1 MSGAVCLCTALIS
14 LLLPA
19 GCAGKREEVGWES
32 REVTEITVA
41 VWDVDEAFVGD
52 GVLEE
57 VERRF
62 NIRLVPMNITWDD
75 YYQRIEQW
83 ASTGNLPDL
92 FVGDFRSSPLYTQ
105 WIEQGLLKEIP
116 KELSAYPHLE
126 AYLNTPGIIEDALQK
141 DRLYC
146 IPRQTYSSQ
155 EWTSIDRIVSYR
167 WDLAQQAGIEKEPET
182 WEEFCE
188 MILAVIQADPEGMNI
203 QGMTADGSNLLGGL
217 IMSYSSSIAVDEGTN
232 YKWVMDSDGLYRP
245 AYFVV
250 DQIPGLQLGRD
261 MYTSGV
267 IDPDILL
274 TTEQSSQDKFLK
286 GKNAALLSSGGFG
299 GKYEDVAVYWPQFH
313 DGRDYTDDVKA
324 LRLMP
329 DVNGN
334 KTYPVWGY
342 AWSESYI
349 NGRVS
354 EEKLDRILALYDY
367 LLSEEGA
374 FFTTYGPEGEFYEV
388 TDGRVQMYDENRLVS
403 EKYPSTRVFSILVR
417 WNPSSYDERFV
428 TGIPEIYRET
438 DRMLVRE
445 AETVAIPEYNEKC
458 AQIVQEKQL
467 YFPIRQQEDFLRI
480 MTGSRP
486 VEEMWEET
494 VRTYEEEGLEKLVK
508 EVNDAL

>member
-1 MSGAVCLCTALIS
+1 M
-14 LLLPA
+14 
-19 GCAGKREEVGWES
+19 
-32 REVTEITVA
+32 
-41 VWDVDEAFVGD
+41 
-52 GVLEE
+52 
-57 VERRF
+57 
-62 NIRLVPMNITWDD
+62 
-75 YYQRIEQW
+75 
-83 ASTGNLPDL
+83 
-92 FVGDFRSSPLYTQ
+92 
-105 WIEQGLLKEIP
+105 
-116 KELSAYPHLE
+116 
-126 AYLNTPGIIEDALQK
+126 
-141 DRLYC
+141 
-146 IPRQTYSSQ
+146 
-155 EWTSIDRIVSYR
+155 
-167 WDLAQQAGIEKEPET
+167 
-182 WEEFCE
+182 
-188 MILAVIQADPEGMNI
+188 
-203 QGMTADGSNLLGGL
+203 
-217 IMSYSSSIAVDEGTN
+217 
-232 YKWVMDSDGLYRP
+232 
-245 AYFVV
+245 
-250 DQIPGLQLGRD
+250 
-261 MYTSGV
+261 
-267 IDPDILL
+267 
-274 TTEQSSQDKFLK
+274 
-286 GKNAALLSSGGFG
+286 
-299 GKYEDVAVYWPQFH
+299 
-313 DGRDYTDDVKA
+313 KA

-403 EKYPSTRVFSILVR
+403 EKYPSTRAFSILVR